1 MDMHRWAAASCLGLL
16 LAVAG
21 CDQQP
26 EPKVNP
32 LQVHACTEYSPEG
45 MQMLC
50 INGYAY
56 LLTRSGNG
64 GVSVTQM
71 WEHSEHLGG
80 IPMRCIPRR
89 PGLTEGSAAEDQGIA
104 QDHPAEDRGEA
115 VQPLPPY
122 APATTFPR
130 LPSEGHRAA
139 I

>member
-1 MDMHRWAAASCLGLL
+1 MDMHRVTAAACLGLL
-16 LAVAG
+16 LTVAG
-21 CDQQP
+21 CDPRP
-26 EPKVNP
+26 EPEDDP

-71 WEHSEHLGG
+71 WERDAHLGG

-89 PGLTEGSAAEDQGIA
+89 PGLTEGTAAEGQGTA
-104 QDHPAEDRGEA
+104 QDHTAEDRDTA
-115 VQPLPPY
+115 SQTLPPD
-122 APATTFPR
+122 APAATFPR
-130 LPSEGHRAA
+130 LPSEGLRAA